1 VAQVTGDT
9 RVNDGI
15 GFQGSRAITL
25 AASGGVAGLG
35 REESSTLIR
44 FNRLPEEHNDMIF
57 VVIACR
63 WGLLGGLAVWVLGAA
78 YAFGAYMVASRAGT
92 AFGRLAAVGIGTMV
106 FLQLSVNTAMTIGL
120 LPVSGMTL
128 PFVSYGGSSLVCL
141 WMTTAVLFAIAS
153 RRPRGFDL

>member
-1 VAQVTGDT
+1 MGDT
-9 RVNDGI
+9 RHNDTI

-25 AASGGVAGLG
+25 AASGGVLGLG
-35 REESSTLIR
+35 KDEAGTLIR

-63 WGLLGGLAVWVLGAA
+63 WGLAGGLAVWGLAA
-78 YAFGAYMVASRAGT
+78 AFAFGAYQVAARAGT
-92 AFGRLAAVGIGTMV
+92 SFGRLAAIGVGTMV
-106 FLQLSVNTAMTIGL
+106 FVQLAVNTAMTIGM

-128 PFVSYGGSSLVCL
+128 PFVSAGGSSLVCL
-141 WMTTAVLFAIAS
+141 WMATGVLFAIAS